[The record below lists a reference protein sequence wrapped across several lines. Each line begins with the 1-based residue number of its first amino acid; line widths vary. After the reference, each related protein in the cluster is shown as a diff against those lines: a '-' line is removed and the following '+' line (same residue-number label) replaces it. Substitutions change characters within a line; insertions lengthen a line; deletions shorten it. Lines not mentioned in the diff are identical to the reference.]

1 MKKKV
6 FIILTS
12 IVIVLITIILVVF
25 KGSIFS
31 NVTDKAKDGYVY
43 VYDNENLLQLA
54 DSLEQQ
60 GLIKSADGLLKTAR
74 IMGFSDKHLIPG
86 RYQVKPGWNNVQL
99 LDFLSRGK
107 QSPVNLVVNPVRKV
121 ENLASVVGK
130 RLEYDSLDFV
140 VALTDTLLLDSLGV
154 NKYNAMTLFIPNTYQ
169 VYWTIKPKSFLH
181 KMKKEADL
189 FWESDGRLNKLKE
202 LGMTKEEVYTLASIV
217 DKETLA
223 DAEKPTVAG
232 LYLNR
237 LKMGMPLQADPTV
250 VFANNDFTIKR
261 VTNKHTA
268 IKSPYNTYLNKGLPP
283 GPISM
288 ATASGIDAVLNHE
301 KHNYLYMCAR
311 PDTSGRHNFAETF
324 EAHVQ
329 FANIYRDW
337 LTKQGLSL

>member
-1 MKKKV
+1 
-6 FIILTS
+6 
-12 IVIVLITIILVVF
+12 
-25 KGSIFS
+25 
-31 NVTDKAKDGYVY
+31 
-43 VYDNENLLQLA
+43 
-54 DSLEQQ
+54 
-60 GLIKSADGLLKTAR
+60 
-74 IMGFSDKHLIPG
+74 
-86 RYQVKPGWNNVQL
+86 
-99 LDFLSRGK
+99 
-107 QSPVNLVVNPVRKV
+107 
-121 ENLASVVGK
+121 
-130 RLEYDSLDFV
+130 
-140 VALTDTLLLDSLGV
+140 
-154 NKYNAMTLFIPNTYQ
+154 
-169 VYWTIKPKSFLH
+169 
-181 KMKKEADL
+181 
-189 FWESDGRLNKLKE
+189 KLKE

>member
-1 MKKKV
+1 
-6 FIILTS
+6 
-12 IVIVLITIILVVF
+12 
-25 KGSIFS
+25 
-31 NVTDKAKDGYVY
+31 
-43 VYDNENLLQLA
+43 
-54 DSLEQQ
+54 
-60 GLIKSADGLLKTAR
+60 
-74 IMGFSDKHLIPG
+74 
-86 RYQVKPGWNNVQL
+86 
-99 LDFLSRGK
+99 
-107 QSPVNLVVNPVRKV
+107 
-121 ENLASVVGK
+121 
-130 RLEYDSLDFV
+130 
-140 VALTDTLLLDSLGV
+140 
-154 NKYNAMTLFIPNTYQ
+154 
-169 VYWTIKPKSFLH
+169 
-181 KMKKEADL
+181 MKKEADQ
-189 FWESDGRLNKLKE
+189 FWESDGRLNKLQE

-311 PDTSGRHNFAETF
+311 PDTPEGITLQRPLRHTF
-324 EAHVQ
+324 
-329 FANIYRDW
+329 NLPIYIGIGSQNKDCPFNSPQKFNN
-337 LTKQGLSL
+337 LY